1 MAEILSQEEID
12 ALLNA
17 VSSGEVVEPAE
28 KAPVDV
34 GPRVVNTYDF
44 RRPDK
49 FSKNQIRTINM
60 IMENFGRSF
69 GTALSAK
76 LRSLV
81 SLQVVSI
88 DQLTYGEF
96 LMSISDPSVI
106 GIFSMPPLEGHAI
119 FEMTTPTA
127 FYVIERLLGNRGAG
141 AMVIR
146 ALTEIEEVLISGII
160 SDGLRTLKIALS
172 SVVETNPKLD
182 DLENNPQFVQ
192 VVPPQDMVL
201 LTSIEMVVGENSGMI
216 GICFPFVVI
225 EPILNSLTTDFM
237 LARASGED
245 EELLR
250 KAVKGIVEG
259 VDVDVIAELGRSNF
273 RIEKLLKLEPGHVI
287 PLPTVAGN
295 EIDIYVGGINRPKFK
310 ARVGLLGRNN
320 AIQITRVMSQ
330 EYSVE
335 IEDEETD
342 IPVEPVEEG
351 TR

>member
-17 VSSGEVVEPAE
+17 VSSGETVEPAE
-28 KAPVDV
+28 KATVDI
-34 GPRVVNTYDF
+34 GSRVVKPYDF

-127 FYVIERLLGNRGAG
+127 FYVIERLLGNRGSG

-160 SDGLRTLKIALS
+160 SDGLRNLKVAMS
-172 SVVETNPKLD
+172 SVVETNPVLD

-237 LARASGED
+237 LTRASGED
-245 EELLR
+245 EELL
-250 KAVKGIVEG
+250 KKVVKGTVER

-273 RIEKLLKLEPGHVI
+273 KIEKLLELKPGHVI

-310 ARVGLLGRNN
+310 ARVGLLGKSN
-320 AIQITRVMSQ
+320 AIQITRVLPQ
-330 EYSVE
+330 EYEVE
-335 IEDEETD
+335 IADEEAD

-351 TR
+351 TE